1 MPVPNLKIG
10 SWKVDKGLKLAIEA
24 AGSARRLAAK
34 LGVSQQA
41 VQQWQRIP
49 AERVIEV
56 ERVTMVPR
64 EAHRLSVYLV
74 RGMLSGRSPR
84 PSGPLGQKFRVGVVT
99 GDSLYSGRIG
109 SSQKRSRSRNP

>member
-1 MPVPNLKIG
+1 MAVPNLKIG

-41 VQQWQRIP
+41 VQQWRRIP

-56 ERVTMVPR
+56 ERLTPT
-64 EAHRLSVYLV
+64 
-74 RGMLSGRSPR
+74 R
-84 PSGPLGQKFRVGVVT
+84 PLNFA
-99 GDSLYSGRIG
+99 LALFAF
-109 SSQKRSRSRNP
+109 

>member
-1 MPVPNLKIG
+1 MACTYRRRRRRVPQEGDLNFQNPG
-10 SWKVDKGLKLAIEA
+10 SGLSKLNGRSEFKNWWKVDKGLKLAIKA

-56 ERVTMVPR
+56 ERLTLVPR
-64 EAHRLSVYLV
+64 ERL
-74 RGMLSGRSPR
+74 RPDPHPPR
-84 PSGPLGQKFRVGVVT
+84 PDGLKSGHIDP
-99 GDSLYSGRIG
+99 I
-109 SSQKRSRSRNP
+109 

>member
-1 MPVPNLKIG
+1 VACAHRQRRHRLPEEGELNFQNPTGNLASLMPVPNLKIG

-41 VQQWQRIP
+41 VQQLERIP

-56 ERVTMVPR
+56 ERLTLVPR
-64 EAHRLSVYLV
+64 ERLRPDLHP
-74 RGMLSGRSPR
+74 PR
-84 PSGPLGQKFRVGVVT
+84 PDGL
-99 GDSLYSGRIG
+99 
-109 SSQKRSRSRNP
+109 KR

>member
-1 MPVPNLKIG
+1 M
-10 SWKVDKGLKLAIEA
+10 DKGLKLAIKA

-56 ERVTMVPR
+56 ERLTMPR
-64 EAHRLSVYLV
+64 ERL
-74 RGMLSGRSPR
+74 R
-84 PSGPLGQKFRVGVVT
+84 PDLHPPGPDGLKT
-99 GDSLYSGRIG
+99 
-109 SSQKRSRSRNP
+109 